1 MLATS
6 ADEEAEVWGKTIQ
19 TLPSEQMRF
28 VLNAAVDTLP
38 HNANLQLWKKR
49 ESDTCPLCGERQTL
63 IHVLNC
69 CRVARDLR
77 RYNQR
82 HDLVLGEIADA
93 IRQKL
98 PPSAGFSVDLKD
110 NYSFPLHIA
119 STDLRPDIVWWE
131 DNPKKLRLVELTVPF
146 ETGFKDAAERK
157 EASYEDLVYRAK
169 QAGYDSHL
177 ITIEVGSRGVPHMAG
192 FCRLK
197 QELGLTRTEL
207 SSLLSR
213 VSHKAIEGS
222 FGIWCSRNKVT

>member
-1 MLATS
+1 LGTRA
-6 ADEEAEVWGKTIQ
+6 Q
-19 TLPSEQMRF
+19 
-28 VLNAAVDTLP
+28 
-38 HNANLQLWKKR
+38 
-49 ESDTCPLCGERQTL
+49 
-63 IHVLNC
+63 
-69 CRVARDLR
+69 DLR
-77 RYNQR
+77 RYSQC
-82 HDLVLGEIADA
+82 HDLVPGEIADG
-93 IRQKL
+93 IKQKL

-119 STDLRPDIVWWE
+119 STDLRPDVVWLE

-213 VSHKAIEGS
+213 ISHRAIEGS